1 MKLWGKFNVSFDIY
15 IIYNHHLILYLKLYK
30 IYCSLIFLFAARPWL
45 VDDLD
50 LWLSQIEIRQPHKC
64 AAIFVDNCGVDLVLG
79 IIPFARELLKRGT
92 RVLLCSN
99 SEPALND
106 VTHTELLGVLG
117 RASAICPIMEKALK
131 DKLLIPVPTA
141 QSGPCLDFR

>member
-1 MKLWGKFNVSFDIY
+1 MI
-15 IIYNHHLILYLKLYK
+15 
-30 IYCSLIFLFAARPWL
+30 
-45 VDDLD
+45 DDLD
-50 LWLSQIEIRQPHKC
+50 LWLHHIQTKPAHNC

-79 IIPFARELLKRGT
+79 IIPFARELLRRGT

-106 VTHTELLGVLG
+106 VTHTELLGVLS
-117 RASAICPIMEKALK
+117 RASSLCPVLANALGNQQ
-131 DKLLIPVPTA
+131 LIAVPTA